1 MHKIKAVFNKRISF
15 SSLAVNSII
24 HKTSTLHKKVRFYN
38 SSLGK
43 YSYIARNTLVQNTE
57 IGAFCSISENC
68 NIGLPSHPINFLST
82 SPVFLKG
89 TNPVRK
95 NFLNVKYES
104 CPKTFIG
111 NDVWIGADVKI
122 KSGITIGNGA
132 VIGAGAVV
140 TKNIPD
146 FAVVGGVPAK
156 IIKYRFDDET
166 ISKLL
171 DSNWWE
177 LSETNI
183 VSKFQEFGGFE

>member
-1 MHKIKAVFNKRISF
+1 M
-15 SSLAVNSII
+15 
-24 HKTSTLHKKVRFYN
+24 
-38 SSLGK
+38 
-43 YSYIARNTLVQNTE
+43 
-57 IGAFCSISENC
+57 
-68 NIGLPSHPINFLST
+68 
-82 SPVFLKG
+82 FLKG

-177 LSETNI
+177 LSETNN
-183 VSKFQEFGGFE
+183 